1 MGALAFDADRKRTS
15 SRPPGLSF
23 LFSALGASFASDCAA
38 RTTRRRDGESAAKN
52 LLRLTAPSCPFPRSF
67 AMSRHGSEL
76 SLSPLESSLPK
87 PWEREETFQDALY
100 EWMERAPWLALS
112 AGAHVIVVLICLA
125 IPWDKFERAKAVEL
139 KTKLDTPPVDEF
151 VDPPPEEPVE
161 IEEELPVEPQL
172 QEAEI
177 SEHDKDDSDQPF
189 ESTAGDPDFNAE
201 ATFDQMSFN
210 PELGIGGGAGGNFGD
225 HLGGNRKSRAPRG
238 AGVEQAVT
246 DGLEWLR
253 WHQSASGAWEAEG
266 FTSNC
271 GRIGATV
278 CTDVG
283 EQSNDVGMTGLALL
297 AFLGDGNTTREG
309 PYKENVARGI
319 KWLKEHQE
327 DTGLFGGRIGH
338 AFMYNHAI
346 ASLAMC
352 EAYYFSQS
360 PLIKGSAQRSV
371 EVIMQARNPYGAWR
385 YSDRPDGDND
395 TSVTGWMVF
404 ALKSAE
410 EAKLKVDKES
420 FVGALNWI
428 EEMTDPSTARV
439 GYDSAG
445 SASSRVARV
454 NENFNQHRGEAM
466 TAVGL
471 LCRVFLGQDP
481 RSTPIL
487 ARHAD
492 LLASKLPVWSADPSK
507 EAGTDFYYWYY
518 GSYAMYQ
525 MGGGHWAKWVKAME
539 AAVVKSQRKDGDEK
553 GSWDAKVDP
562 WGHAGGR
569 VYSTAL
575 GVLCLEVYY
584 RYARVLGAR

>member
-1 MGALAFDADRKRTS
+1 MTLQAPDV
-15 SRPPGLSF
+15 SF
-23 LFSALGASFASDCAA
+23 
-38 RTTRRRDGESAAKN
+38 
-52 LLRLTAPSCPFPRSF
+52 
-67 AMSRHGSEL
+67 
-76 SLSPLESSLPK
+76 SPIESSLPK
-87 PWEREETFQDALY
+87 PWEREASFHDALF

-112 AGAHVIVVLICLA
+112 AAAHVIVVLICLA
-125 IPWDKFERAKAVEL
+125 IPWDKFERAKVVEL
-139 KTKLDTPPVDEF
+139 QSQIETPPIDQFE
-151 VDPPPEEPVE
+151 DPPPEEPVE
-161 IEEELPVEPQL
+161 IEEELPQEPQL

-177 SEHDKDDSDQPF
+177 ADHPEDDTKEPF
-189 ESTAGDPDFNAE
+189 ENVQGDPLVNSTDPFN
-201 ATFDQMSFN
+201 DPSFN
-210 PELGIGGGAGGNFGD
+210 PAIGIGGPPGGKFGERF
-225 HLGGNRKSRAPRG
+225 GGNRKSRVPRG
-238 AGVEQAVT
+238 SGVEQALT

-266 FTSNC
+266 FTANC
-271 GRIGATV
+271 GRIGSTV
-278 CTDVG
+278 CSDVG
-283 EQSNDVGMTGLALL
+283 QASNDVGMTGLALL

-439 GYDSAG
+439 GYKSVG
-445 SASSRVARV
+445 SASSRVARI
-454 NENFNQHRGEAM
+454 NDNFNPSRGESM

-471 LCRVFLGQDP
+471 LCRVFLGQTPKD
-481 RSTPIL
+481 TPIMGK
-487 ARHAD
+487 HAD
-492 LLASKLPVWSADPSK
+492 LLAKRLPAWSADPSK
-507 EAGTDFYYWYY
+507 EEGADFYYWYY

-525 MGGGHWAKWVKAME
+525 MGGDHWSKWVKAME

-569 VYSTAL
+569 VYTTAL
-575 GVLCLEVYY
+575 GVLCLEVYF